1 GVKIYVKESA
11 KSVVS
16 QRSGIYDLN
25 LDGSDSTVVFS
36 KIGYLIKELSI
47 DNRKIIN
54 VTLENENS
62 LFNETVDLGYYSV
75 KRRDVNI
82 VATYLNTN
90 EFSDAPVAR
99 FEEALAG
106 REAGLQVSSSQG
118 QQGDPLNL
126 VVRGEGSVYNSSP
139 LYIVDGV
146 VIEDFNSLVL
156 N

>member
-1 GVKIYVKESA
+1 MNIFIKKADHRLFLKPAVCLYIIMLAWGVLCINKVFGQGSGSPVVGRVTDSEGRGIPGVKIYVKEYA

-16 QRSGIYDLN
+16 ERCGIYDLN
-25 LDGSDSTVVFS
+25 LDGTDSTVVFS

-82 VATYLNTN
+82 AATYLN
-90 EFSDAPVAR
+90 
-99 FEEALAG
+99 
-106 REAGLQVSSSQG
+106 
-118 QQGDPLNL
+118 
-126 VVRGEGSVYNSSP
+126 
-139 LYIVDGV
+139 
-146 VIEDFNSLVL
+146 
-156 N
+156 